1 MLKIGGGSG
10 ILGVRKKLLILIMVA
25 FVGKDGFIYDI
36 YRVTI
41 VVLYYVLVLSV
52 CSVLMLEM

>member
-1 MLKIGGGSG
+1 MGGCYR
-10 ILGVRKKLLILIMVA
+10 ILENIVRKKLLILIMVA
-25 FVGKDGFIYDI
+25 FVDKDGFIYDI